1 MFHNE
6 SRTYPIQ
13 SRVFCYSK
21 NKTFEDLKVS
31 EIMFSS
37 SPLPILNRS
46 HPLGKVKGHRG
57 GFLHKSGEPWAEL
70 PEFLSWEKFPVLS
83 ERACGVLGITDRLS
97 FHSSVTH

>member
-70 PEFLSWEKFPVLS
+70 PDFLSWEKFPVLS